1 MSRADL
7 DRVAY
12 MSPEQV
18 RQVMPERRERWT
30 KVDIACAVFVFT
42 VFPVIG
48 AVIACDWLAWLGER

>member
-1 MSRADL
+1 MNRSDL

-12 MSPEQV
+12 MAPEQV

-42 VFPVIG
+42 AFPVIG
-48 AVIACDWLAWLGER
+48 LVIAMDWAVWLGGR